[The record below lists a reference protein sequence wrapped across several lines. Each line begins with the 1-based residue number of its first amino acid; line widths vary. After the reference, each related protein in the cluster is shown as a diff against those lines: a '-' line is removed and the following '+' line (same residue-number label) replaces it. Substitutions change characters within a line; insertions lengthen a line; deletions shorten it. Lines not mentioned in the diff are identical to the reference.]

1 MSDLISRAK
10 AYATLA
16 HKRIDQRR
24 KYSNQPYQVHLEAV
38 ASIVATVS
46 DDEEMIAAAWLHDVV
61 EDTPATLGD
70 LQKEF
75 GDSIAKLVEHLT
87 DISRPGDGNR
97 AKRKEIDRLHSAQG
111 SESAK
116 TIKLADLIDNCRDI
130 TQHDPRF
137 ASVYLHEMSALLD
150 VLGEGDNRLYKQARD
165 LHSASLLKIK
175 SNTSK
180 SPTAT
185 AVELNTNLVWG
196 MDPVR
201 FKRVFSDLFAAKD
214 IAKPLLSF
222 DADKDCREVSKAL
235 RVYGQDVATIRIH
248 GAVQGYLL
256 KQDSDSNGDGTCSEI
271 MRHFTVDQ
279 VVEGDALFTDVIHV
293 LTRHDYCFVRLLGDI
308 VGVIDRESIDKP
320 LMRMWLFGLITLT
333 EMRIITLIKQY
344 FPDNKWQDLLSPTRL
359 QKAQQLQEERLRQNQ
374 HCELVDCLQLSDKA
388 QIIIQHQPTFD
399 ALGFRSKKAA
409 RRVVKELEQLRN
421 HLAHAQNIASHNW
434 TQIVRM
440 TQRIDEVSD
449 NN

>member
-1 MSDLISRAK
+1 MSDLIAPAK
-10 AYATLA
+10 TYATLA

-75 GDSIAKLVEHLT
+75 GNSIAKLVEHLT

-97 AKRKEIDRLHSAQG
+97 VKRKEIDRLHIAQA
-111 SESAK
+111 SERAK
-116 TIKLADLIDNCRDI
+116 TIKLADLIDNCQDI
-130 TQHDPRF
+130 TRHDPRF
-137 ASVYLHEMSALLD
+137 ASVYLREMSALLD
-150 VLGEGDNRLYKQARD
+150 VLGEGDSRLYKQARD
-165 LHSASLLKIK
+165 LYSASLLKIEGQAAK
-175 SNTSK
+175 SSTTK
-180 SPTAT
+180 
-185 AVELNTNLVWG
+185 AVELDTNLAWG

-201 FKRVFSDLFAAKD
+201 FKRVFGDLFTAKD
-214 IAKPLLSF
+214 IAEPLLSF
-222 DADKDCREVSKAL
+222 DADKNCSEVSKSL
-235 RVYGQDVATIRIH
+235 IVYEQDVASVRIH

-256 KQDSDSNGDGTCSEI
+256 KQDSDNNDDGTCSEI
-271 MRHFTVDQ
+271 IRHFTVDQ

-308 VGVIDRESIDKP
+308 AGVIDRESIDKP
-320 LMRMWLFGLITLT
+320 LVRMWLFGLITLT

-344 FPDNKWQDLLSPTRL
+344 FPDNKWMDLLSPTRL
-359 QKAQQLQEERLRQNQ
+359 QKAQQLQKQRLRQNQ

-388 QIIIQHQPTFD
+388 QIIIQHQPTLE
-399 ALGFRSKKAA
+399 ALGFRSKRAA

-421 HLAHAQNIASHNW
+421 HLAHAQDIASHNW

>member
-10 AYATLA
+10 TYATLA

-24 KYSNQPYQVHLEAV
+24 KYSNQPYQVHLQAV
-38 ASIVATVS
+38 ASIVATVT

-75 GDSIAKLVEHLT
+75 GDSIAKLVEQLT

-97 AKRKEIDRLHSAQG
+97 VKRKEIDRMHIAQG
-111 SESAK
+111 SKRAK
-116 TIKLADLIDNCRDI
+116 TIKLADLIDNCQDI
-130 TQHDPRF
+130 TKHDPRF
-137 ASVYLHEMSALLD
+137 ASVYLREMSALLD
-150 VLGEGDNRLYKQARD
+150 VLGEGDSRLFKQARD
-165 LHSASLLKIK
+165 LHSASLLKIESDSAK
-175 SNTSK
+175 SSTS
-180 SPTAT
+180 TA
-185 AVELNTNLVWG
+185 AELDTHLAWG

-201 FKRVFSDLFAAKD
+201 FKRIFGDLFSAKD
-214 IAKPLLSF
+214 IAEPLLSF
-222 DADKDCREVSKAL
+222 DADKNCSEINKAL
-235 RVYGQDVATIRIH
+235 TVYGQDVASIRIH
-248 GAVQGYLL
+248 GAVQGYFL
-256 KQDSDSNGDGTCSEI
+256 KQDSDNKGPCSELI
-271 MRHFTVDQ
+271 RHFTVDQ

-308 VGVIDRESIDKP
+308 VGVIDRDSIDQP
-320 LMRMWLFGLITLT
+320 LVRMWLFGLITLT

-359 QKAQQLQEERLRQNQ
+359 QKAQLILEERLRQNQ
-374 HCELVDCLQLSDKA
+374 HCELVDCLQISDKA
-388 QIIIQHQPTFD
+388 QILIRHQPTFE

-409 RRVVKELEQLRN
+409 RRVIKELEQLRN

-434 TQIVRM
+434 GQIVRM
-440 TQRIDEVSD
+440 TQRIDEVND

>member
-10 AYATLA
+10 DYATLA
-16 HKRIDQRR
+16 HKRINHRR
-24 KYSNQPYQVHLEAV
+24 KYSNQPYQVHLEEV
-38 ASIVATVS
+38 ASIVASVS
-46 DDEEMIAAAWLHDVV
+46 DDENMIVAAWLHDVV

-75 GDSIAKLVEHLT
+75 GVSIAKLVEQLT
-87 DISRPGDGNR
+87 DISRPSDGNR
-97 AKRKEIDRLHSAQG
+97 VKRKEIDRLHSAQG

-116 TIKLADLIDNCRDI
+116 TIKLADLIDNCQDI
-130 TQHDPRF
+130 TRHDPRF
-137 ASVYLHEMSALLD
+137 ASVYLREMSALLD
-150 VLGEGDNRLYKQARD
+150 VLGEGDSRLYKQARD
-165 LHSASLLKIK
+165 LYSASLLKIEGQAAK
-175 SNTSK
+175 SSTTK
-180 SPTAT
+180 
-185 AVELNTNLVWG
+185 AVELDTNLTWG

-201 FKRVFSDLFAAKD
+201 FKRVFGDLFTAKD
-214 IAKPLLSF
+214 IAEPLLSF
-222 DADKDCREVSKAL
+222 DADKDCSEVSKSL
-235 RVYGQDVATIRIH
+235 IVYERDVASVRIH

-256 KQDSDSNGDGTCSEI
+256 KQDCDNNGDGTCSKI
-271 MRHFTVDQ
+271 IRHFTVDQ

-320 LMRMWLFGLITLT
+320 LVRMWLFGLITLT

-359 QKAQQLQEERLRQNQ
+359 QKAKQLHKQRLCQNQ

-388 QIIIQHQPTFD
+388 QIIIQHQPTFE
-399 ALGFRSKKAA
+399 ALGFRSNRAA

-421 HLAHAQNIASHNW
+421 HLAHAQDIASHNW

>member
-10 AYATLA
+10 AYATSA

-38 ASIVATVS
+38 ASILATVS

-75 GDSIAKLVEHLT
+75 GDSIAKLVEQLT
-87 DISRPGDGNR
+87 DISRPSDGNR
-97 AKRKEIDRLHSAQG
+97 AKRKEIDRLHIAQA
-111 SESAK
+111 SKKAK

-137 ASVYLHEMSALLD
+137 ASVYLSEMSALLD
-150 VLGEGDNRLYKQARD
+150 VLGEGDNHLYKQARD
-165 LHSASLLKIK
+165 LHSASLLKIEDK
-175 SNTSK
+175 ADKASA
-180 SPTAT
+180 TA
-185 AVELNTNLVWG
+185 AVELDTNLAWG

-201 FKRVFSDLFAAKD
+201 FKRIFSDLFSAKD
-214 IAKPLLSF
+214 IAEPLLSF
-222 DADKDCREVSKAL
+222 GAEKDCSEVSKAL
-235 RVYGQDVATIRIH
+235 LVYEQDVASIRIH

-256 KQDSDSNGDGTCSEI
+256 KQDCDNNGDGTCSEI

-279 VVEGDALFTDVIHV
+279 VVEGDAMFTDVIHV

-320 LMRMWLFGLITLT
+320 LVRMWLFGLITLT
-333 EMRIITLIKQY
+333 EMRIITLIKQF
-344 FPDNKWQDLLSPTRL
+344 FPDNKWQDLLSATRL
-359 QKAQQLQEERLRQNQ
+359 QKAEQLQEERLRQNQ

-399 ALGFRSKKAA
+399 TLGFRSKKAA

-421 HLAHAQNIASHNW
+421 HLAHSQDIASHNW

-449 NN
+449 SN

>member
-10 AYATLA
+10 AYATSA

-38 ASIVATVS
+38 ASILATVS

-75 GDSIAKLVEHLT
+75 GDSIAKLVEQLT
-87 DISRPGDGNR
+87 DISRPSDGNR
-97 AKRKEIDRLHSAQG
+97 AKRKEIDRLHIAQASAR
-111 SESAK
+111 AK
-116 TIKLADLIDNCRDI
+116 TVKLADLIDNCQDI
-130 TQHDPRF
+130 SKHDPRF
-137 ASVYLHEMSALLD
+137 ASVYLQEMSALLD
-150 VLGEGDNRLYKQARD
+150 VLGEGESLLYKQARD
-165 LHSASLLKIK
+165 LHSASLLKIESK
-175 SNTSK
+175 TSK
-180 SPTAT
+180 SQTTTPA
-185 AVELNTNLVWG
+185 ELNTNLVWG

-201 FKRVFSDLFAAKD
+201 FKRIFSDLFSAKD
-214 IAKPLLSF
+214 IAEPLLSF
-222 DADKDCREVSKAL
+222 GADKDCSEVSKAL
-235 RVYGQDVATIRIH
+235 LVYEQDVASIRIH

-256 KQDSDSNGDGTCSEI
+256 KQDCDNNGDGTCSEI

-279 VVEGDALFTDVIHV
+279 VVEGDALFNDVIHV

-320 LMRMWLFGLITLT
+320 LVRMWLFGLITLT
-333 EMRIITLIKQY
+333 EMRIITLIKQF
-344 FPDNKWQDLLSPTRL
+344 FPDNKWQDLLSATRL
-359 QKAQQLQEERLRQNQ
+359 QKAEQLQEERLRQNQ

-399 ALGFRSKKAA
+399 TLGFRSKKAA

-421 HLAHAQNIASHNW
+421 HLAHSQDIASHNW

-449 NN
+449 SN

>member
-1 MSDLISRAK
+1 MSDLISHAK
-10 AYATLA
+10 TYATLA

-75 GDSIAKLVEHLT
+75 GNSIAKLVEHLT

-97 AKRKEIDRLHSAQG
+97 VIRKEIDRLHIAQA
-111 SESAK
+111 SERAK
-116 TIKLADLIDNCRDI
+116 TIKLADLIDNCQDI
-130 TQHDPRF
+130 TKHDPRF

-150 VLGEGDNRLYKQARD
+150 VLGEGDSRLYKQARD
-165 LHSASLLKIK
+165 LYSASLLKIEGK
-175 SNTSK
+175 AAK
-180 SPTAT
+180 SPTT
-185 AVELNTNLVWG
+185 KAVELDTNLAWG

-201 FKRVFSDLFAAKD
+201 FKRVFGDLFTAKD
-214 IAKPLLSF
+214 IAEPLLSF
-222 DADKDCREVSKAL
+222 DADKNCSEVSKSL
-235 RVYGQDVATIRIH
+235 IVYERDVASVRIH

-256 KQDSDSNGDGTCSEI
+256 KQDSDNNGDGTCSEI
-271 MRHFTVDQ
+271 IRHFTVDQ

-320 LMRMWLFGLITLT
+320 LVRMWLFGLITLT
-333 EMRIITLIKQY
+333 EMRIITLSKKY
-344 FPDNKWQDLLSPTRL
+344 FPDNKWQDLLPPTRL
-359 QKAQQLQEERLRQNQ
+359 QKAQQLHKQRLCQNQ